1 MDDVWYVRNAMQGW
15 RVERRRVGV
24 KRDHSAQRCVPTDE
38 LFMSQK
44 TKKKRQQR
52 AQSRLALARFRQ
64 QQREQRQRTA
74 AHRAEK
80 QWNKTLRHLAELGA
94 TLQDHEGSDGN
105 GKMVYAVTFEG
116 NIHRFGSRFHL
127 QRWLKRER
135 AQAAEEQMSWAERH
149 VRWMIEQNC
158 DDHGNPWPE

>member
-1 MDDVWYVRNAMQGW
+1 MCSSARYTDNASISTDTFICSIVWSN
-15 RVERRRVGV
+15 
-24 KRDHSAQRCVPTDE
+24 E

-80 QWNKTLRHLAELGA
+80 QWNKTLRHLADLGA
-94 TLQDHEGSDGN
+94 TVKQHEELVGD
-105 GKMVYAVTFEG
+105 KEKTIYEVT
-116 NIHRFGSRFHL
+116 
-127 QRWLKRER
+127 W
-135 AQAAEEQMSWAERH
+135 
-149 VRWMIEQNC
+149 
-158 DDHGNPWPE
+158 